1 MADSV
6 VSEYQEQRR
15 HYEVAIYHGK
25 LFYKVSGELVH
36 TGSAKNDRWI
46 FVLSPSDRLYIG
58 RVCYPVCNGSYFPKC
73 YAQEVDTCFAPHRIF
88 DNSDSLTVQK
98 QPGVIQHSSFLA
110 GGATVAAGRLVV
122 EHGILKVRCQSL

>member
-58 RVCYPVCNGSYFPKC
+58 RVYICT
-73 YAQEVDTCFAPHRIF
+73 Q
-88 DNSDSLTVQK
+88 
-98 QPGVIQHSSFLA
+98 
-110 GGATVAAGRLVV
+110 
-122 EHGILKVRCQSL
+122 